1 MMQKGRTARH
11 SLFYCKLKLVD
22 LFHQGVQKLSF
33 RHLADDLTFFEN
45 ETLSLAA
52 GDSDVRRRSKNILD
66 AIENGTANAQLCAR
80 LDDLTEQEQTLSFQ
94 LSSLEKEKPVVFTKE
109 QYLFLL
115 EQFLMEPSERTP
127 EYGRRLVNTFVTS
140 IVVSGRELV
149 INFNVSD
156 ETVNKNKKTS
166 QTNLQK
172 ESSSGMRLVRVAR
185 IELTAS

>member
-1 MMQKGRTARH
+1 M
-11 SLFYCKLKLVD
+11 
-22 LFHQGVQKLSF
+22 
-33 RHLADDLTFFEN
+33 
-45 ETLSLAA
+45 
-52 GDSDVRRRSKNILD
+52 
-66 AIENGTANAQLCAR
+66 
-80 LDDLTEQEQTLSFQ
+80 
-94 LSSLEKEKPVVFTKE
+94 FTKE

-140 IVVSGRELV
+140 MVVSGRELV

-172 ESSSGMRLVRVAR
+172 KVRLGCVWSSGENRTHGLLNPIQAR
-185 IELTAS
+185 YQNCATPGYLLWLIAHSSISIPAIGRFVKRFLFFLDFSGFFAHCPEALDGASISFR

>member
-1 MMQKGRTARH
+1 M
-11 SLFYCKLKLVD
+11 
-22 LFHQGVQKLSF
+22 
-33 RHLADDLTFFEN
+33 
-45 ETLSLAA
+45 
-52 GDSDVRRRSKNILD
+52 
-66 AIENGTANAQLCAR
+66 
-80 LDDLTEQEQTLSFQ
+80 
-94 LSSLEKEKPVVFTKE
+94 FTKE

-140 IVVSGRELV
+140 MVVSGRELV

-172 ESSSGMRLVRVAR
+172 KVRLGCVWSEWRESNSRPLEPHSSALPKLRYTRIFVVAHR
-185 IELTAS
+185 SQLH

>member
-1 MMQKGRTARH
+1 M
-11 SLFYCKLKLVD
+11 
-22 LFHQGVQKLSF
+22 
-33 RHLADDLTFFEN
+33 
-45 ETLSLAA
+45 
-52 GDSDVRRRSKNILD
+52 
-66 AIENGTANAQLCAR
+66 
-80 LDDLTEQEQTLSFQ
+80 
-94 LSSLEKEKPVVFTKE
+94 FTKE

-140 IVVSGRELV
+140 MVVSGRELV

-172 ESSSGMRLVRVAR
+172 ESSSGMRLVHLAHQQANYSLYAASGYFSLVEHQFSAR
-185 IELTAS
+185 WWRTA

>member
-1 MMQKGRTARH
+1 M
-11 SLFYCKLKLVD
+11 
-22 LFHQGVQKLSF
+22 
-33 RHLADDLTFFEN
+33 
-45 ETLSLAA
+45 
-52 GDSDVRRRSKNILD
+52 
-66 AIENGTANAQLCAR
+66 
-80 LDDLTEQEQTLSFQ
+80 
-94 LSSLEKEKPVVFTKE
+94 FTKE

-140 IVVSGRELV
+140 MVVSGRELV

-156 ETVNKNKKTS
+156 ETVNKTKNIPDKLT
-166 QTNLQK
+166 K

>member
-1 MMQKGRTARH
+1 MNLIGNTSHLLNGIEH
-11 SLFYCKLKLVD
+11 S
-22 LFHQGVQKLSF
+22 
-33 RHLADDLTFFEN
+33 
-45 ETLSLAA
+45 
-52 GDSDVRRRSKNILD
+52 RRSKNILD

-140 IVVSGRELV
+140 MVVSDRELV

-172 ESSSGMRLVRVAR
+172 ESSSGMRLVQQSWTNPNY
-185 IELTAS
+185 LLLPHQPSKCPQTGQFGCHPCS